1 MSLHG
6 SLDTF
11 ALPDVLTLLASTGKT
26 GELHVTGERTDGHV
40 WVDGGKVIGAHAG
53 RATVPVDALFE
64 LLRLPEGS
72 FAFHADTGP
81 DEPGDPA
88 DLAVL
93 LAEAQRRLEEW
104 RGIEAV
110 VPSLEA
116 SVALAPELGV
126 GEVTVGKDQWRA
138 LVAVAAERQV
148 AGVVDRLG
156 LGEFDTCRTLKELV
170 EGGLV
175 TIAAEVR
182 AAMTELASEPA
193 KAEGPTGE
201 DELVSIPARKPRSGA
216 SRDSETSSK
225 RRPAKADARAEAP
238 EAPAEVAGEAA
249 ALASEA
255 GPGGEHELDPAEAE
269 ALVRQLAHLTGD
281 EEAAARTVKAYEKGE
296 LGDGDDDEPIN
307 RGLLLKFLSSVR
319 S

>member
-11 ALPDVLTLLASTGKT
+11 ALPDVLTLLASTGKS
-26 GELHVTGERTDGHV
+26 GELHVTGERTEGHV
-40 WVDGGKVIGAHAG
+40 WVDGGKVVGAHAG
-53 RATVPVDALFE
+53 RARVPVDALFE

-72 FAFHADTGP
+72 FAFHAGKAA

-88 DLAVL
+88 DLAAL

-104 RGIEAV
+104 RSIEAV
-110 VPSLEA
+110 VPSLDA
-116 SVALAPELGV
+116 SVTLAAELGV
-126 GEVTVGKDQWRA
+126 SEVIVGKDQWRA
-138 LVAVAAERQV
+138 LVAVAAEQRV

-193 KAEGPTGE
+193 AEDSPDTV
-201 DELVSIPARKPRSGA
+201 DELVSLPARKPRSGA
-216 SRDSETSSK
+216 SRDSESTGK
-225 RRPAKADARAEAP
+225 RRSAKVETPVEAVSEPAGDTV
-238 EAPAEVAGEAA
+238 PA
-249 ALASEA
+249 AS
-255 GPGGEHELDPAEAE
+255 GSEHELDPAEAE

-281 EEAAARTVKAYEKGE
+281 EEAAARTVEAYEKGE

>member
-11 ALPDVLTLLASTGKT
+11 ALPDVLTLLASTGKS
-26 GELHVTGERTDGHV
+26 GELHVTGERTEGHV
-40 WVDGGKVIGAHAG
+40 WVDGGKVVGAHAG
-53 RATVPVDALFE
+53 RARVPVDALFE

-72 FAFHADTGP
+72 FAFHADKAA

-88 DLAVL
+88 DLAGL

-116 SVALAPELGV
+116 SVSLAPELGV
-126 GEVTVGKDQWRA
+126 SEVIVGKDQWRA
-138 LVAVAAERQV
+138 LVAVAAEQRV

-193 KAEGPTGE
+193 VAESPDAA
-201 DELVSIPARKPRSGA
+201 DELVSLPARKPRSGA
-216 SRDSETSSK
+216 SRDSESTGK
-225 RRPAKADARAEAP
+225 RRSAKAE
-238 EAPAEVAGEAA
+238 PAVEVASEPAGDVAPV
-249 ALASEA
+249 AS
-255 GPGGEHELDPAEAE
+255 GSEHELDPAEAE

-281 EEAAARTVKAYEKGE
+281 EEAAARTVEAYEKGE

>member
-11 ALPDVLTLLASTGKT
+11 ALPDVLTLLASTGKS
-26 GELHVTGERTDGHV
+26 GELHVTGERTEGHV
-40 WVDGGKVIGAHAG
+40 WVDGGKVVGAHAG
-53 RATVPVDALFE
+53 RARVPVDALFE

-72 FAFHADTGP
+72 FAFHADKAA

-88 DLAVL
+88 DLAGL

-116 SVALAPELGV
+116 SVSLAPELGV
-126 GEVTVGKDQWRA
+126 SEVIVGKDQWRA
-138 LVAVAAERQV
+138 LVAVAAEQRV

-193 KAEGPTGE
+193 VAESPDAAE
-201 DELVSIPARKPRSGA
+201 ELISLPARKPRSGA
-216 SRDSETSSK
+216 SRDSESTGK
-225 RRPAKADARAEAP
+225 RRSAKAEATVEAVSEPASDDAP
-238 EAPAEVAGEAA
+238 VASG
-249 ALASEA
+249 S
-255 GPGGEHELDPAEAE
+255 EHELDPAEAE

-281 EEAAARTVKAYEKGE
+281 EEAAARTVEAYEKGE